1 MPSDTK
7 KRTGRVY
14 QLVNMI
20 TNEKYIGS
28 TFQTL
33 YKRQFDRRQNYN
45 RWLKGKSHF
54 NDNHQ
59 LFNNIHEY
67 GWESFRIELL
77 AEVEVNTKAELYKIE
92 GDYIRKYDTF
102 NDGLNGAIPNRDRKE
117 YMKQYQQDNKDK
129 FANYRKKYYQNNK
142 DKIGNYRKK
151 YYQNNKDKIITQVKQ
166 YQQNN
171 KDKIANREKQYYQN
185 NKDKIGKRHKQY
197 NKHYQKNNSQKF
209 NCTFC
214 NYSTYHK
221 TDYTKHLNTQ
231 KHKFAVMY

>member
-1 MPSDTK
+1 MPTDTK

-33 YKRQFDRRQNYN
+33 YKRQFDRRFNYN
-45 RWLKGKSHF
+45 NWLKGKSHF
-54 NDNHQ
+54 SDNHQ

-67 GWESFRIELL
+67 GQESFRIELL
-77 AEVEVNTKAELYKIE
+77 AEVEVNNKAELYKIE
-92 GDYIRKYDTF
+92 GDYIRKYNTF
-102 NDGLNGAIPNRDRKE
+102 NNGLNGLIPNRDRKE
-117 YMKQYQQDNKDK
+117 YKKQYYKKHKEKIVKQYKQ
-129 FANYRKKYYQNNK
+129 YRQNNK
-142 DKIGNYRKK
+142 DN
-151 YYQNNKDKIITQVKQ
+151 ITE
-166 YQQNN
+166 Y
-171 KDKIANREKQYYQN
+171 
-185 NKDKIGKRHKQY
+185 HKQ
-197 NKHYQKNNSQKF
+197 YQKNNSQKF

-221 TDYTKHLNTQ
+221 SKYISHLNTP